1 MKYTPRHLTLGL
13 AVCLAAVA
21 PFTAVS
27 APITLEKIAGTYEG
41 WRTETTPAG
50 TVRCQEWDEILPDG
64 RFYIWLA
71 YPDGVF
77 SAEYAVLTVNEDGT
91 IGGPYGGI
99 LEIHGRHLSIHL
111 QYDAHSSVHA
121 STHRTD

>member
-1 MKYTPRHLTLGL
+1 MKFTPRYLTLGL

-41 WRTETTPAG
+41 WRTETSAAG
-50 TVRCQEWDEILPDG
+50 TVRCQERDEILPDG
-64 RFYIWLA
+64 SFYTWLA
-71 YPDGVF
+71 YPDGTV
-77 SAEYAVLTVNEDGT
+77 ATMYAVLTVNADGT
-91 IGGPYGGI
+91 IGGPYSGI
-99 LEIHGRHLSIHL
+99 LEIHGRHLSIHI
-111 QYDAHSSVHA
+111 QYDAHYSVHA